1 MSSPVVGPCASP
13 CFGSVCSGI
22 ESTSVAW
29 TPLGLHAAWFA
40 EIDPFASSLLSWRYP
55 TVPNLGDMRAIA
67 ARVLSGHIAAPDVLA
82 GGTPCQSFSLAGIRK
97 GLADQRGALTLSY
110 VEIANAIDNVR
121 QQAHQHPCIAV
132 WENVPGVLTSRDNA
146 FGHFLAAL
154 AGERQALRPPG
165 RRWSDAGCVFG
176 PQRTVAWRVL
186 DAQYFGLAQRRK
198 RVFLVASA
206 REDVDPTAILFE
218 CEGLRR
224 NTAPSRQAGQVA
236 PTLTARCTAGG
247 GLGTDFECGGG
258 LIEAFGG
265 NRTSGPIEVSPA
277 LLAHAGSARQDF
289 ESEAFIAR
297 ICPSSCQQVAHTL
310 MGEGFDAGSDGGGR
324 GTPLVPVCM
333 AFDPTQITSRGNY
346 SQPKAQGP
354 SHPLLA
360 SARAPHV
367 ILSAARTTTS
377 EQFIWRSHLSV
388 RRLTPR
394 ECERLQGLPDD
405 YTLIPHG
412 RARKRSRQDEQWL
425 RYVLQGG
432 NASLFDQASLAAD
445 GPRYRSIGNAIAVPC
460 LIWIGHRLLKAIA

>member
-1 MSSPVVGPCASP
+1 M
-13 CFGSVCSGI
+13 
-22 ESTSVAW
+22 AW
-29 TPLGLHAAWFA
+29 TPLGMRPAWFS
-40 EIDPFASSLLSWRYP
+40 EIDPFASNLLNWRYP
-55 TVPNLGDMRAIA
+55 SVPNLGDMRLIA
-67 ARVLSGHIAAPDVLA
+67 DRILVGDIDAPDLLA
-82 GGTPCQSFSLAGIRK
+82 GGTPCQSFSLAGVRR

-110 VEIANAIDNVR
+110 VEIANAIDNAR
-121 QQAHQHPCIAV
+121 QQAHKQPCIAV

-165 RRWSDAGCVFG
+165 RRWMDAGCVFG
-176 PQRTVAWRVL
+176 PQRTIAWRVL

-206 REDVDPTAILFE
+206 RADVDPTAILFE
-218 CEGLRR
+218 REGLRR
-224 NTAPSRQAGQVA
+224 DSAPSRQARQVA
-236 PTLTARCTAGG
+236 PTLSARCTAGG

-258 LIEAFGG
+258 LIAAFGG
-265 NRTSGPIEVSPA
+265 NRTGGPIDVSPA

-297 ICPSSCQQVAHTL
+297 ICFSASEQVTHTL
-310 MGEGFDAGSDGGGR
+310 MGEGFDAGGDGGGR

-333 AFDPTQITSRGNY
+333 AFDPTQITSKGNY
-346 SQPKAQGP
+346 SHPRAEAP

-360 SARAPHV
+360 SARAPHI
-367 ILSAARTTTS
+367 ILSNAS
-377 EQFIWRSHLSV
+377 EEPALTAKRIWQSSVSV

-412 RARKRSRQDEQWL
+412 RGCKRTRHDAEWL
-425 RYVLQGG
+425 RYVLQGKE
-432 NASLFDQASLAAD
+432 ASVFDQARLAAD

-460 LIWIGHRLLKAIA
+460 LTWIGHRLLKASG